1 MNVNSGVGTVKKDKL
16 ILQVEQLLE
25 WKDLLEKGD
34 TETVKEQLDDVL
46 KMAE

>member
-1 MNVNSGVGTVKKDKL
+1 MTKDKL

-25 WKDLLEKGD
+25 WKELIEKGD
-34 TETVKEQLDDVL
+34 IKTVKEQLEDVL

>member
-1 MNVNSGVGTVKKDKL
+1 VTKDKL

-25 WKDLLEKGD
+25 WKELIEKGD
-34 TETVKEQLDDVL
+34 IKTVKEQLEDVL